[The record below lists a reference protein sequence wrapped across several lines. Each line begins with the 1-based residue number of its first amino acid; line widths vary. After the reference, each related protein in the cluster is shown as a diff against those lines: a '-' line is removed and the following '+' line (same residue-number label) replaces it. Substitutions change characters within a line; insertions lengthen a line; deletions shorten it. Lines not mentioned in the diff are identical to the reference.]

1 MTYLLVQLVI
11 IKHTALIVL
20 RVGDLV
26 QIVLDEHVAVLA
38 AVLDGEAAVVGH
50 VEGPVQAGVDVYY

>member
-11 IKHTALIVL
+11 IEHTALIVL

-38 AVLDGEAAVVGH
+38 AVLDGEAPVVGH
-50 VEGPVQAGVDVYY
+50 VEGPVQAGVDVY